1 MHSISIA
8 HKLVGAGAP
17 CFIIAEAGVNHNGD
31 PALAR
36 QLILAAAEA
45 GADAVKFQTF
55 RAEKL
60 VTASAKMASY
70 QVANTGK
77 ERSQFEMLKA
87 LELPYE
93 AHADLKSYAESLGL
107 IFMSTPFDEEAID
120 FLAGLHVPVFK
131 AGSGDLTNLPYLRRM
146 AAKGIPMI
154 LSTGMATLEEAR
166 EAVETVRAAGN
177 DQLVVLHCTTNYPC
191 PPEEVN
197 LRAMQTI
204 AQALGTI
211 PGYSDHTPG
220 VEVSVLAVAAGA
232 AVIEKHYTLDRNMEG
247 PDHKASLEPAE
258 LKAMIAQI
266 RAVEQVLGHG
276 RKEPFP
282 SEREIM
288 SAARKSVVTARAIAA
303 GELITADMLCIKRPG
318 TGLHPRNVDRLVGLR
333 ATRALEADVLVQEGD
348 FV

>member
-8 HKLVGAGAP
+8 HKPVGAGAP

-31 PALAR
+31 PAIAR

-70 QVANTGK
+70 QIANTGK

-87 LELPYE
+87 LELPYD
-93 AHADLKSYAESLGL
+93 AHAELQAYANSLGL

-120 FLAGLHVPVFK
+120 FLAGLSVPVFK
-131 AGSGDLTNLPYLRRM
+131 VGSGDLTNLPYLRHM

-166 EAVETVRAAGN
+166 EAVETVTAAGN
-177 DQLVVLHCTTNYPC
+177 AQLIVLHCTTNYPC

-197 LRAMQTI
+197 LRAMQTL
-204 AQALGTI
+204 AQTLGTI
-211 PGYSDHTPG
+211 PGYSDHTNG
-220 VEVSVLAVAAGA
+220 IETSILAVAAGA
-232 AVIEKHYTLDRNMEG
+232 CVIEKHYTLDRNMEG
-247 PDHKASLEPAE
+247 PDHKASLEPGE

-266 RAVEQVLGHG
+266 RAVEQLLGNG
-276 RKEPFP
+276 RKEPFT
-282 SEREIM
+282 SEQAIKA
-288 SAARKSVVTARAIAA
+288 AARKSVVTARAIPQ
-303 GELITADMLCIKRPG
+303 GSIVTADMLCIKRPG
-318 TGLHPRNVDRLVGLR
+318 TGLHPRTLDQLVGR
-333 ATRALEADVLVQEGD
+333 CATRDLEADVLVAEGD
-348 FV
+348 FA

>member
-1 MHSISIA
+1 MHLISIA
-8 HKLVGAGAP
+8 HKPVGAGAP

-31 PALAR
+31 PAIAR

-60 VTASAKMASY
+60 VTASAKMATY
-70 QVANTGK
+70 QIANTGK

-87 LELPYE
+87 LELPYD
-93 AHADLKSYAESLGL
+93 AHAELQAYANSLGL

-120 FLAGLHVPVFK
+120 FLADLAVPVFK
-131 AGSGDLTNLPYLRRM
+131 VGSGDLTNLPYLRHM

-166 EAVETVRAAGN
+166 EAVETVAAAGN
-177 DQLVVLHCTTNYPC
+177 EQLVVLHCTTNYPC

-197 LRAMQTI
+197 LRAMQTL

-211 PGYSDHTPG
+211 PGYSDHTNG
-220 VEVSVLAVAAGA
+220 IETSILAVAAGA
-232 AVIEKHYTLDRNMEG
+232 CVIEKHYTLDRNMEG
-247 PDHKASLEPAE
+247 PDHRASLEPGE
-258 LKAMIAQI
+258 LKTMIAQI
-266 RAVEQVLGHG
+266 RAVEQVLGNG

-282 SEREIM
+282 SEQAIKA
-288 SAARKSVVTARAIAA
+288 AARKSVVTARAIPQ
-303 GELITADMLCIKRPG
+303 GSILTADMLCIKRPG
-318 TGLHPRNVDRLVGLR
+318 TGLHPRTLDELVGRR
-333 ATRALEADVLVQEGD
+333 ATRDLEADVLVAESD
-348 FV
+348 FA